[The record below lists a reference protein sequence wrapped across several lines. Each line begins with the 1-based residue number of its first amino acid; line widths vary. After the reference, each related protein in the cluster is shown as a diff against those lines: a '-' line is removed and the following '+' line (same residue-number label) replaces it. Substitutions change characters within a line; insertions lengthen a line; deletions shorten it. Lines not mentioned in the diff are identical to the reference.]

1 MSKSPFDG
9 MKYGPIGE
17 AVAKAAPGSEADPI
31 GIYAAVL
38 ALFSSSLGG
47 RVLMD
52 SGRPV
57 VVWTVLAGKS
67 ALGRKGYALNTAR
80 KILNPS
86 IGAFIDTHAYSGI
99 SSGPSL
105 VNMMWQQELETAGT
119 EAGTDGRT
127 LIVEEEWA
135 AQLRRS
141 KRDAN
146 FSQQLRTA
154 WDGKPVSNTTKKETQ
169 YVSSPLLG
177 FHAHITPGEW
187 SRYVAGSTADAL
199 GGSYNRILP
208 VVVERSKLLPYDHV
222 ATVKETKALTA
233 AYKWSQQET
242 RYMTFAPEA
251 GRRYDE
257 LRSEIEDR
265 MADMPE
271 RLSCFLE
278 RSAEQVTRVAAVLTA
293 AERKTV
299 ITKRALEAA
308 WAFVAYSMVSV
319 EKLVNEAETSTPRI
333 VKSLPDLIR
342 EKLAFLGGEAS
353 STMLLRSLGTRVNAA
368 ALKVSVQDMD
378 DVETYR
384 AQSGGRGAPS
394 IMYRLVKPESEPE
407 AKAKP
412 DAPAVEEIEH
422 QEEEAKPKRTTRA
435 RKAPA
440 RLSVVEKQA
449 PPAAKR
455 ARPTKKVTASANP
468 LADLLAL

>member
-1 MSKSPFDG
+1 MSTFNA
-9 MKYGPIGE
+9 MKYGPIGD

-31 GIYAAVL
+31 GIYAATL
-38 ALFSSSLGG
+38 ALFSASLGG

-80 KILNPS
+80 RILNPS
-86 IGAFIDTHAYSGI
+86 IGAFIDTHTYSGI

-105 VNMMWQQELETAGT
+105 VNMMWQQEMETAGSET
-119 EAGTDGRT
+119 GTDGRT

-154 WDGKPVSNTTKKETQ
+154 WDGKPISNTTKKETQ
-169 YVSSPLLG
+169 YVTSPLLG

-187 SRYVAGSTADAL
+187 SKYVAGSTADAL

-233 AYKWSQQET
+233 AYRWSQQET
-242 RYMTFAPEA
+242 RYLSFAPEA

-278 RSAEQVTRVAAVLTA
+278 RSAEQVVRVAAVLTA

-299 ITKRALEAA
+299 ITKKALEAA

-319 EKLVNEAETSTPRI
+319 EKLVNEAETSTAR
-333 VKSLPDLIR
+333 VAKSLPDLIR
-342 EKLAFLGGEAS
+342 EKLGFLGGEAS

-368 ALKVSVQDMD
+368 ALKASVEEMP
-378 DVETYR
+378 DVETYK

-394 IMYRLVKPESEPE
+394 IMYRLNKPEVEPKTE
-407 AKAKP
+407 
-412 DAPAVEEIEH
+412 APAPEVHEH
-422 QEEEAKPKRTTRA
+422 QAQEAKPKRA
-435 RKAPA
+435 RPRKAAPA
-440 RLSVVEKQA
+440 RLSVVTSETRPA
-449 PPAAKR
+449 PAPKR
-455 ARPTKKVTASANP
+455 ARPAKKAAAVPAANP
-468 LADLLAL
+468 LAHLLEL